1 MLKGPHSSVSS
12 ASDLQSRGPGFDP
25 QSGRGIVISENIMS
39 NTYVKHM
46 SNTYELVIRAIC
58 QNNLILIVSSIF
70 IGRLMFFNIVYFI

>member
-25 QSGRGIVISENIMS
+25 QSGRGIVTSENIMS

-46 SNTYELVIRAIC
+46 SNTYVKHM
-58 QNNLILIVSSIF
+58 VK
-70 IGRLMFFNIVYFI
+70 NIYLKHV